1 MTVKG
6 MEVASKKSDMARLK
20 MKTFLAVL
28 ISFLRRT
35 VDITVRLPR
44 TKLNQTMKIDDVQI
58 CKEYGKQILYLIF
71 S

>member
-6 MEVASKKSDMARLK
+6 MEVASKKSDKARLK
-20 MKTFLAVL
+20 MKTLLAVL

-44 TKLNQTMKIDDVQI
+44 TKMN
-58 CKEYGKQILYLIF
+58 
-71 S
+71 

>member
-44 TKLNQTMKIDDVQI
+44 TKINIFLFYK
-58 CKEYGKQILYLIF
+58 LITIF
-71 S
+71 LDLDFI